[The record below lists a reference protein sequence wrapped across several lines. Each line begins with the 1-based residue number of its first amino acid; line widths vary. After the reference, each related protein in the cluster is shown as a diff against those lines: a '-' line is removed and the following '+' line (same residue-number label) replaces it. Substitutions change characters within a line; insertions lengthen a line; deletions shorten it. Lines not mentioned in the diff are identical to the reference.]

1 MEQQRGQVAAM
12 QATPT
17 FTLVASYVTPE
28 QGGGAISING
38 SHCPQQLAR
47 LLAGVRECEINTE
60 MDARTLLA
68 QLFRLEQLRPLL
80 DRGLLQELNLAQL
93 AQKMVNQKA

>member
-1 MEQQRGQVAAM
+1 M
-12 QATPT
+12 
-17 FTLVASYVTPE
+17 
-28 QGGGAISING
+28 
-38 SHCPQQLAR
+38 
-47 LLAGVRECEINTE
+47 INTE

-93 AQKMVNQKA
+93 AQQMVNYKA